1 MSRQQDPHPPLLRGG
16 PLLARKHGRGKKG
29 RRLRW
34 IAAILFLTVA
44 IAIALWAVGNARCF
58 ALVGEMICRVETDRP
73 MVALTF
79 DDGPTEPGVA
89 AALDALRAGGARAT
103 FFLIGREAGE
113 RPHLVRRIVAES
125 HEVANHSLSHRVMIG
140 RSAGFYDAEI
150 GETHRRLVAAGA
162 PPPKLFRPPYGKKLW
177 GLPAAARRH
186 GYKMVMIDVEEPEVE
201 DPRAYADR
209 LVREA
214 KPGSILLMHLM
225 YRANGTARQALPR
238 VIQGLRAR
246 GFRIVPV
253 GELLAADTR
262 HGLPAA
268 AAGR

>member
-1 MSRQQDPHPPLLRGG
+1 MA
-16 PLLARKHGRGKKG
+16 LAAWRG

-34 IAAILFLTVA
+34 IAAALILFLA
-44 IAIALWAVGNARCF
+44 LAAALWGISNARCF

-113 RPHLVRRIVAES
+113 RPHLVRRIVAEG
-125 HEVANHSLSHRVMIG
+125 HEVANHSLTHRVMIG
-140 RSAGFYDAEI
+140 RSAGFYDTEI
-150 GETHRRLVAAGA
+150 GEAHRRLVAAGA

-186 GYKMVMIDVEEPEVE
+186 GYKLVMIDVEEPLVE
-201 DPRAYADR
+201 DPRAYAAR

-225 YRANGTARQALPR
+225 YRANGTAREALPL
-238 VIQGLRAR
+238 VIRGLRAR

-253 GELLAADTR
+253 GELLDAGRGD
-262 HGLPAA
+262 GLPAA
-268 AAGR
+268 PGRR